1 MGILK
6 KMALCILASTIL
18 TACGGGSG
26 DTSSGTS
33 SGVNTESSNWDN
45 AQWDKAT
52 WK

>member
-1 MGILK
+1 MEILQK
-6 KMALCILASTIL
+6 IALCILAATVL

-26 DTSSGTS
+26 DTNSSTGA
-33 SGVNTESSNWDN
+33 GVTTESTDWDN